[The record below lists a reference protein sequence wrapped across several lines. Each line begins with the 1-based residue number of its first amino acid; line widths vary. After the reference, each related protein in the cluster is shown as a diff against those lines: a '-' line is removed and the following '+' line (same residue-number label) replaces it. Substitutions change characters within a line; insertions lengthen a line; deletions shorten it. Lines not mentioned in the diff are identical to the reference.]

1 MARNLAR
8 NRSRYRTRIMPFAYV
23 NIQLELNRWM
33 KRIRLPRTVLRK
45 RYEEVVQ
52 HAALR
57 AVRHVE
63 LNSEIDSSKGKGI
76 LV

>member
-8 NRSRYRTRIMPFAYV
+8 NRSRYRTRIMPF